1 MLSLIYCHSEA
12 SIDKDNF
19 AIHVALRTIVCI
31 HNAVTMNTQHDSIP
45 LDWLK
50 LRTCVASA
58 SHTKRGRARPSPH
71 PRVARRGP
79 HHSEAAV
86 LPRLI
91 LESET
96 KRPKTDK
103 AS

>member
-58 SHTKRGRARPSPH
+58 SHTKRGRARPSPASACSPTRATTH
-71 PRVARRGP
+71 TSSSSTPAYPR
-79 HHSEAAV
+79 E
-86 LPRLI
+86 
-91 LESET
+91 
-96 KRPKTDK
+96 
-103 AS
+103 